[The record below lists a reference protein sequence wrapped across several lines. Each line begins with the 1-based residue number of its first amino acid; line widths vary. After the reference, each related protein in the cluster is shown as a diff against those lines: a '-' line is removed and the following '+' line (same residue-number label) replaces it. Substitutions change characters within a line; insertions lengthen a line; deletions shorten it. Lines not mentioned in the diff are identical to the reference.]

1 MMVGLDVERV
11 RQGIAVLNSVL
22 SESTSQ
28 QRLVEDYNVP
38 NVSEKVVKIIH
49 SYTSYVRQRVWKEYN

>member
-22 SESTSQ
+22 SERQVNNVWWKTTTCQ
-28 QRLVEDYNVP
+28 TLV
-38 NVSEKVVKIIH
+38 KKL
-49 SYTSYVRQRVWKEYN
+49 